1 MPLPHSLDL
10 SAVVEEPH
18 TLCSSPNGRYDLG
31 PVTHTMWA
39 LAQRLKTDL
48 GCSKVQMGPELAL
61 PELTTGVPK
70 HLLCAR
76 APNTASLFLSP
87 ASPEAGSLPTTAP
100 YRHRRPLDAGFLT
113 LGCGH
118 R

>member
-18 TLCSSPNGRYDLG
+18 TLCSSPYGRYDLG
-31 PVTHTMWA
+31 PVTHTLWA
-39 LAQRLKTDL
+39 LAQRLKPDL

-61 PELTTGVPK
+61 PEPTTGFPK

-76 APNTASLFLSP
+76 APNTASLFLS
-87 ASPEAGSLPTTAP
+87 LPP
-100 YRHRRPLDAGFLT
+100 VRRRDLFPPPPLTDTEGPWMQVS
-113 LGCGH
+113 
-118 R
+118 

>member
-76 APNTASLFLSP
+76 APNTFSF
-87 ASPEAGSLPTTAP
+87 SLPPA
-100 YRHRRPLDAGFLT
+100 RRQDLFPPPSLT
-113 LGCGH
+113 DTEDPWMQVF
-118 R
+118 